1 MGVVEEHIHAFV
13 VTRKD
18 FFIVKHSKLCYNKGV
33 YIRKQKASG
42 PETGRNRHVSKTSG
56 ALAVYNLEA

>member
-1 MGVVEEHIHAFV
+1 M
-13 VTRKD
+13 RKD

-33 YIRKQKASG
+33 YIRKRKASG
-42 PETGRNRHVSKTSG
+42 SETGRNRHVSKTSG